1 MKLHKYVLTQ
11 KYYPVP
17 KSTMFSKVKPLLHVC
32 WREVKEWIMEAAQGT
47 QDINGCPYDGRYD
60 EWVP

>member
-1 MKLHKYVLTQ
+1 
-11 KYYPVP
+11 
-17 KSTMFSKVKPLLHVC
+17 MFSKVKPLLHVC

>member
-1 MKLHKYVLTQ
+1 MLTQ
-11 KYYPVP
+11 IHILFLCIWLR
-17 KSTMFSKVKPLLHVC
+17 FSKVKPLLHVC
-32 WREVKEWIMEAAQGT
+32 PREVKEWIMEAAQGT